1 MKCERVR
8 VCLRRKRLKET
19 GKESLHFALFN
30 PWSVAVCLLCSFSSI
45 SLHSLFA
52 SHVCLSVISY
62 WLVWNR
68 RKDVWS
74 VFFVFCLI
82 LFYHPSSF
90 SCLTGLQCALLW
102 WLDKSGNYS
111 QCPNTHFFLLWRNF
125 ATQESVHFYPKMSPL
140 ALLTGIDPGSDK
152 LTFSILL

>member
-30 PWSVAVCLLCSFSSI
+30 PWSVAVCLLCSFSLI

-74 VFFVFCLI
+74 VFFVFFFLI
-82 LFYHPSSF
+82 LFYFIIHLVFLVWLAF
-90 SCLTGLQCALLW
+90 SVLFCGDWIKVEIIVT
-102 WLDKSGNYS
+102 

-125 ATQESVHFYPKMSPL
+125 ATQESVHFYPKMSLL
-140 ALLTGIDPGSDK
+140 ALLTGNRPRQQ
-152 LTFSILL
+152 